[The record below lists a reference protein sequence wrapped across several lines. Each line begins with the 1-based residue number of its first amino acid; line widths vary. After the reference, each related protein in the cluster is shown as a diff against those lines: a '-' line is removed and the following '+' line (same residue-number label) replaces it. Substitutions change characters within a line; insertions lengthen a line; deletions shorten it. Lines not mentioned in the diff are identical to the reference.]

1 MKIKNALILAVTL
14 IVAACNNGED
24 GSDAYGNFEATD
36 KLISSEVSGRVIQL
50 AVEEGQELKE
60 GDLIALID
68 TTQLVIKRNQL
79 IASRKAS
86 QSKTDQVKASIEVL
100 KAQKGVLMKDVTRV
114 YNMYREKAATS
125 KQVDDLQG
133 QVHVMEKQLEGYY
146 TQIESIKAELGV
158 IDAQLAE
165 IEDQLHRCNLMMPS
179 EGTVLQKFVEQGEMA
194 VMGKP
199 VVKVADLNTMFLR
212 AFVTGS
218 QLPEIQIGQKVEV
231 RFDKTEDTNQTIEG
245 TISWISSSAEFTPKI
260 VQTKEE
266 RVDLV
271 YAVKIAIENDGRVKI
286 GMPGEVK
293 F

>member
-1 MKIKNALILAVTL
+1 MRMINIIGIAFLILL
-14 IVAACNNGED
+14 AACNNGETD
-24 GSDAYGNFEATD
+24 SDAYGNFEATD

-50 AVEEGQELKE
+50 KVDEGQKLND
-60 GDLIALID
+60 GDVIALVD
-68 TTQLVIKRNQL
+68 TTQLIIKRKQL
-79 IASRKAS
+79 NASRIAS
-86 QSKTDQVKASIEVL
+86 QSKIEQIKASIDVL
-100 KAQKGVLMKDVTRV
+100 NAQKGVLMKDVTRV
-114 YNMYREKAATS
+114 YNMYRDKAATS

-133 QVHVMEKQLEGYY
+133 QVQVMDKQLIGYQ
-146 TQIESIKAELGV
+146 TQIASVKAELEV
-158 IDAQLAE
+158 IDAQIAE
-165 IEDQLHRCNLMMPS
+165 VADKLNRCTITMLS
-179 EGTVLQKFVEQGEMA
+179 SGTILQKFVEQGEMA

-199 VVKVADLNTMFLR
+199 VVKVADLNEMYLR

-218 QLPEIQIGQKVEV
+218 QLPNIKIGQKVEV
-231 RFDKTEDTNQTIEG
+231 RFDKTEDSIQSMEG

-271 YAVKIAIENDGRVKI
+271 YAIKIAVQNDGRIKI

>member
-86 QSKTDQVKASIEVL
+86 QSKTAQVKASIEVL

-218 QLPEIQIGQKVEV
+218 QLPEIKIGQKVEV
-231 RFDKTEDTNQTIEG
+231 RFDKTEDTNQTIDG